1 MNSSGATFLHV
12 TDAHLAFAGTA
23 LERDDRKTVVA
34 GLPAQTRETA
44 LRQVFERLAER
55 LTSEGRSLDAVIF
68 SGDAQDRGRKG
79 GHELLLDLLLNCFGP
94 FGITAD
100 RIVATPGNHDVDRA
114 HDPGTAE
121 RYRDFCATWRA
132 RGCVVPWLDG
142 VDDTVCTVQHSLVG
156 ADNGWAIFPI
166 NSSNW
171 CHAAAVLPEPLA
183 TAWSQLPHLAAGA
196 DKDKE
201 EKLRQQLDALARY
214 DMARISENQMEQVRR
229 LVDRTP
235 RPEHGRQL
243 RIAVMHHHLRA
254 PSLREEIKAFSD
266 ISNLEQVRAFLRD
279 RQFDVVIHG
288 HKHEQAAQ
296 FDHVYDFGGDN
307 ARRLLVVSG
316 ATFEVGRETD
326 AVRLLTF
333 EGLPY
338 TPSIQIE
345 PIPLQRGGVD
355 TTVAL
360 ATTRRLWASQNLPGG
375 PTIIQ
380 GSDIDEVYERVVEV
394 AGEEAE
400 GNVLIVHL
408 DLNQTEIDTLPLP
421 ANYPMAEA
429 LEFDARQEWL
439 RELVGWWQLG
449 RSKLEQRMPF
459 VHGSRLRRFGG
470 KIDQIDRIKKL
481 LSQKASTR
489 ALAVLVDPFRDFTA
503 DGSNEEFAS
512 FTLVEFKRRSLG
524 NGRYAVEVIAF
535 YRAQEFARWW
545 PINVA
550 ELRSLQLEVCRHL
563 NFAPGR
569 ITTIAGD
576 ARTHSRSP
584 TQVAM
589 PIVDRWLDQA
599 PERLHALAN
608 ALVQRGPRTEKEK
621 LALDGWRRCL
631 AELEDVANNYNPD
644 GVPVAVEGLEV
655 LASYMQI
662 NVDNDAELGR
672 FVHELTRLAED
683 NRGFENGVRD
693 RATFDIWS
701 RRTLLSIAD
710 LRQMTARRMSAV
722 QETDTAR

>member
-1 MNSSGATFLHV
+1 MSSASARFLHV
-12 TDAHLAFAGTA
+12 TDAHIAYAGTT

-34 GLPAQTRETA
+34 GLQPQTREAA

-55 LTSEGRSLDAVIF
+55 LTREGRSLDGVIF
-68 SGDAQDRGRKG
+68 SGDAQDRGRQG
-79 GHELLLDLLLNCFGP
+79 GHELLLDLLLSFFGP
-94 FGITAD
+94 LGITAE

-114 HDPGTAE
+114 YDPGTAE

-142 VDDTVCTVQHSLVG
+142 VDDAGSTAPHSLVG
-156 ADNGWAIFPI
+156 AGRDWAIFPI

-171 CHAAAVLPEPLA
+171 CHTAAVLPEPLA
-183 TAWSQLPHLAAGA
+183 SVWAQLPHLASGS
-196 DKDKE
+196 DTDKE
-201 EKLRQQLDALARY
+201 GKLQQQLDALARY
-214 DMARISENQMEQVRR
+214 DMARISEHQLEQVRR

-243 RIAVMHHHLRA
+243 RIAVLHHHLRS

-279 RQFDVVIHG
+279 REFDVVIHG
-288 HKHEQAAQ
+288 HKHEHAAQ
-296 FDHVYDFGGDN
+296 FDHVYDHGGDT

-316 ATFEVGRETD
+316 ATFEAGRETD

-333 EGLPY
+333 GGLPY
-338 TPSIQIE
+338 TPSIQVE

-355 TTVAL
+355 TAL
-360 ATTRRLWASQNLPGG
+360 APATTKRLWSSPSLPNG
-375 PTIIQ
+375 PTTIQ
-380 GSDIDEVYERVVEV
+380 GSDIDEVYERVVAV
-394 AGEEAE
+394 GGAEAE
-400 GNVLIVHL
+400 GNTLVVHL
-408 DLNQTEIDTLPLP
+408 DLQATDIDALPLP
-421 ANYPMAEA
+421 ASYPMAEP
-429 LEFDARQEWL
+429 LEPSGRQEWL

-481 LSQKASTR
+481 LEQKASTR
-489 ALAVLVDPFRDFTA
+489 ALAVLVDPFRDFTV

-512 FTLVEFKRRSLG
+512 FSLVEFKRRSLG
-524 NGRYAVEVIAF
+524 NGRHAVEVIAF

-569 ITTIAGD
+569 ITTIAAD

-608 ALVQRGPRTEKEK
+608 ALVQRGPRSEKER
-621 LALDGWRRCL
+621 LAVEGWRRCL
-631 AELEDVANNYNPD
+631 TELEDVANNYNPD

-662 NVDNDAELGR
+662 NVDDDTELGH
-672 FVHELTRLAED
+672 FVRELTRLAED

-693 RATFDIWS
+693 RAAFDTWS

-710 LRQMTARRMSAV
+710 LRDMTARRLKA
-722 QETDTAR
+722 A

>member
-1 MNSSGATFLHV
+1 MSSNSATFLHV
-12 TDAHLAFAGTA
+12 TDAHIAYAGTA
-23 LERDDRKTVVA
+23 LERDDRKTVVT
-34 GLPAQTRETA
+34 GLPAQTREAA

-55 LTSEGRSLDAVIF
+55 LTRDGRSLDGVIF
-68 SGDAQDRGRKG
+68 SGDAQDRGRQG
-79 GHELLLDLLLNCFGP
+79 GHELLLDLLLNSFGP
-94 FGITAD
+94 FGITAE
-100 RIVATPGNHDVDRA
+100 RIVATPGNHDVDRV
-114 HDPGTAE
+114 HEPGTAE

-142 VDDTVCTVQHSLVG
+142 VDDTTSTTPHALVG
-156 ADNGWAIFPI
+156 VCNDWAIFPI
-166 NSSNW
+166 NSANW

-183 TAWSQLPHLAAGA
+183 TVWSQLPHLAAGS
-196 DKDKE
+196 DTEKE
-201 EKLRQQLDALARY
+201 SKLRQQLDALARH
-214 DMARISENQMEQVRR
+214 DMARISEQQLEHIRR

-235 RPEHGRQL
+235 QPKQGRQL
-243 RIAVMHHHLRA
+243 RIAVLHHHLRA

-279 RQFDVVIHG
+279 RKFDVVIHG
-288 HKHEQAAQ
+288 HKHEHAAQ
-296 FDHVYDFGGDN
+296 FDHIYDHGGDG

-316 ATFEVGRETD
+316 ATFEAGRETD

-338 TPSIQIE
+338 TPSIRVE

-355 TTVAL
+355 AAVTP
-360 ATTRRLWASQNLPGG
+360 ATTRRLWASQTLPSG
-375 PTIIQ
+375 PTTVQ

-394 AGEEAE
+394 AGAEAE

-408 DLNQTEIDTLPLP
+408 DLPATENGSLPLP
-421 ANYPMAEA
+421 TNYPMAEP
-429 LEFDARQEWL
+429 LEPGARQEWL

-481 LSQKASTR
+481 LEQKASTR
-489 ALAVLVDPFRDFTA
+489 ALAVLVDPFRDFTV

-512 FTLVEFKRRSLG
+512 FSLVEFKRSSLG
-524 NGRYAVEVIAF
+524 NGRHAVEVIAF

-569 ITTIAGD
+569 ITTIAAD

-608 ALVQRGPRTEKEK
+608 ALVQRGPRSEKEGI
-621 LALDGWRRCL
+621 AIEGWRRCL

-662 NVDNDAELGR
+662 NVDDDAELAR
-672 FVHELTRLAED
+672 FVRELIRLAED

-693 RATFDIWS
+693 RTAFDTWS

-710 LRQMTARRMSAV
+710 LREMTTRRMSPA
-722 QETDTAR
+722 

>member
-1 MNSSGATFLHV
+1 MRSTSAMFLHV
-12 TDAHLAFAGTA
+12 TDAHIAFATTV
-23 LERDDRKTVVA
+23 LERDERKTVVA
-34 GLPAQTRETA
+34 GLPAQTREAA

-55 LTSEGRSLDAVIF
+55 LTRERRSLDGVIF
-68 SGDAQDRGRKG
+68 SGDAQDRGRQG
-79 GHELLLDLLLNCFGP
+79 GHELLFDLLLNFFGP
-94 FGITAD
+94 FGVTAE

-114 HDPGTAE
+114 HGPGTAE

-142 VDDTVCTVQHSLVG
+142 VDDATPAAPHSLVG
-156 ADNGWAIFPI
+156 ADNAWAIFPI

-183 TAWSQLPHLAAGA
+183 TVWSQLPLLAAGA
-196 DKDKE
+196 DKE
-201 EKLRQQLDALARY
+201 QEGKLRQQLDALARY
-214 DMARISENQMEQVRR
+214 DMARISEHQLEQVRR

-243 RIAVMHHHLRA
+243 RIAVLHHHLRA

-279 RQFDVVIHG
+279 REFDVVIHG
-288 HKHEQAAQ
+288 HKHEHAAQ
-296 FDHVYDFGGDN
+296 FDHVYDHGGDS

-338 TPSIQIE
+338 TPSIRVE

-355 TTVAL
+355 TAH
-360 ATTRRLWASQNLPGG
+360 APPTTRRLWASQSLTNG
-375 PTIIQ
+375 PTTIQ
-380 GSDIDEVYERVVEV
+380 GSDIDEVYERVVAM
-394 AGEEAE
+394 AGAEAE
-400 GNVLIVHL
+400 GNTLVVHL
-408 DLNQTEIDTLPLP
+408 DLQATDIDTLPLP
-421 ANYPMAEA
+421 TSYPMAEP
-429 LEFDARQEWL
+429 LEPDARQEWL

-470 KIDQIDRIKKL
+470 KIDQISRIKKL
-481 LSQKASTR
+481 LEQKASTR

-512 FTLVEFKRRSLG
+512 FSLVEFKRGSLG
-524 NGRYAVEVIAF
+524 NGCHAVEVIAF

-569 ITTIAGD
+569 ITTIAAD

-608 ALVQRGPRTEKEK
+608 ALVQRGPRSAQERTAIE
-621 LALDGWRRCL
+621 GWRRCL
-631 AELEDVANNYNPD
+631 TELEDVANNYNPD

-662 NVDNDAELGR
+662 NVDDDSELGR
-672 FVHELTRLAED
+672 FVRELTRLAED
-683 NRGFENGVRD
+683 NRSFENGVRD
-693 RATFDIWS
+693 RTAFDTWS

-710 LRQMTARRMSAV
+710 LRQMTTQRMS
-722 QETDTAR
+722 TG

>member
-1 MNSSGATFLHV
+1 MSSTSATFLHV
-12 TDAHLAFAGTA
+12 TDAHIAFAGTA
-23 LERDDRKTVVA
+23 LERDDRKTVMA
-34 GLPAQTRETA
+34 GLPTQTRETA

-55 LTSEGRSLDAVIF
+55 LTREGRSLDGVIF
-68 SGDAQDRGRKG
+68 SGDAQDRGRQG
-79 GHELLLDLLLNCFGP
+79 GHELLLDLLLNFFGP
-94 FGITAD
+94 VGITPE

-114 HDPGTAE
+114 YDPGTAE

-132 RGCVVPWLDG
+132 RGCIVPWLDG
-142 VDDTVCTVQHSLVG
+142 VDKMGSEAPHSLVG
-156 ADNGWAIFPI
+156 ADSGWAVFPI

-183 TAWSQLPHLAAGA
+183 TAWSQLPHLVAGT
-196 DKDKE
+196 DKE
-201 EKLRQQLDALARY
+201 MEGKLRQQLDALARY
-214 DMARISENQMEQVRR
+214 DMARISDHQLEQVRR
-229 LVDRTP
+229 LVDRTAL
-235 RPEHGRQL
+235 PEHGRQL
-243 RIAVMHHHLRA
+243 RIAVLHHHLRS

-288 HKHEQAAQ
+288 HKHEHAAQ
-296 FDHVYDFGGDN
+296 FEHVYDDAGDN

-316 ATFEVGRETD
+316 ATFDAGRETN

-338 TPSIQIE
+338 TPSIRIE
-345 PIPLQRGGVD
+345 PVPLHRGGVD
-355 TTVAL
+355 AAVTTV
-360 ATTRRLWASQNLPGG
+360 TNRRLWTSQNLQSG

-380 GSDIDEVYERVVEV
+380 GSDIDEVYERAVEV
-394 AGEEAE
+394 AGTEAE
-400 GNVLIVHL
+400 GNVLVVHL
-408 DLNQTEIDTLPLP
+408 DLGASEIDTLPLP
-421 ANYPMAEA
+421 ASYPMAEPLA
-429 LEFDARQEWL
+429 FGARQEWL

-481 LSQKASTR
+481 LEQKASTR
-489 ALAVLVDPFRDFTA
+489 ALAVLIDPFRDFTA

-512 FTLVEFKRRSLG
+512 FSLVEFKRRSLG
-524 NGRYAVEVIAF
+524 NGRHTVEVIAF

-550 ELRSLQLEVCRHL
+550 ELRSLQIEVCRHL
-563 NFAPGR
+563 NFVPGR
-569 ITTIAGD
+569 ITTIAAD

-584 TQVAM
+584 AQVAM

-608 ALVQRGPRTEKEK
+608 ALVQRGPRTEKERI
-621 LALDGWRRCL
+621 AIEGWKRCL

-655 LASYMQI
+655 LASYIQI
-662 NVDNDAELGR
+662 NVDDDAELGR
-672 FVHELTRLAED
+672 FVRELTRLAED

-693 RATFDIWS
+693 RVAFDTWS
-701 RRTLLSIAD
+701 RKTLLAIAD
-710 LRQMTARRMSAV
+710 LRQMTAQRISA
-722 QETDTAR
+722 E

>member
-1 MNSSGATFLHV
+1 MSSTSATFLHV
-12 TDAHLAFAGTA
+12 TDAHIALAGTA

-34 GLPAQTRETA
+34 GLPAQTREAA

-55 LTSEGRSLDAVIF
+55 LTRERRSLDGVIF
-68 SGDAQDRGRKG
+68 SGDAQDRGRQG
-79 GHELLLDLLLNCFGP
+79 GHELLLDLLLNFFGP
-94 FGITAD
+94 FGITAE

-114 HDPGTAE
+114 HEPGTAE
-121 RYRDFCATWRA
+121 RYKDFCTNWRA

-142 VDDTVCTVQHSLVG
+142 VDDVGPAASHSLVS

-183 TAWSQLPHLAAGA
+183 TLWSQLPHLAAGS
-196 DKDKE
+196 DKE
-201 EKLRQQLDALARY
+201 REDQLRRQLDALAHY
-214 DMARISENQMEQVRR
+214 DMARISEHQLEQIRR

-243 RIAVMHHHLRA
+243 RIAVLHHHLRA
-254 PSLREEIKAFSD
+254 PSLREELKAFSD
-266 ISNLEQVRAFLRD
+266 ISNIEQVRAFLRD

-288 HKHEQAAQ
+288 HKHENAAQ
-296 FDHVYDFGGDN
+296 FEHIYDHGGDN

-316 ATFEVGRETD
+316 STFEAGRETD

-338 TPSIQIE
+338 TPSVRIE

-355 TTVAL
+355 TAVAPV
-360 ATTRRLWASQNLPGG
+360 TTRRLWASPNLPSG
-375 PTIIQ
+375 PITIQ

-394 AGEEAE
+394 AGAEAE
-400 GNVLIVHL
+400 GNVLVVHL
-408 DLNQTEIDTLPLP
+408 DLQATEIDTLPLP
-421 ANYPMAEA
+421 ASYPMAEPV
-429 LEFDARQEWL
+429 ESGARQEWL

-481 LSQKASTR
+481 LKQKASTR

-512 FTLVEFKRRSLG
+512 FSLVEFKRTNLG
-524 NGRYAVEVIAF
+524 NGRQAVDVIAF

-550 ELRSLQLEVCRHL
+550 ELRTLQIEVCKHL

-608 ALVQRGPRTEKEK
+608 ALVQGGSRSEKERI
-621 LALDGWRRCL
+621 AIEGWRRCL
-631 AELEDVANNYNPD
+631 AELEVVANNYNPD

-662 NVDNDAELGR
+662 NVDDDDAELGR
-672 FVHELTRLAED
+672 FIRELIRLAED
-683 NRGFENGVRD
+683 NRSFENGVRD
-693 RATFDIWS
+693 RAAFDTWS

-710 LRQMTARRMSAV
+710 LRDITSRRVSTA
-722 QETDTAR
+722 

>member
-1 MNSSGATFLHV
+1 MNSTSATFLHV
-12 TDAHLAFAGTA
+12 TDAHIAYAGTA

-34 GLPAQTRETA
+34 GLQPQTREAA

-55 LTSEGRSLDAVIF
+55 LSLEGRSLDGVIF
-68 SGDAQDRGRKG
+68 SGDAQDRGRQG
-79 GHELLLDLLLNCFGP
+79 GHELLLDLLLSFFGP
-94 FGITAD
+94 LGITAG

-114 HDPGTAE
+114 YDPGTAE
-121 RYRDFCATWRA
+121 RYKDFCATWRA

-142 VDDTVCTVQHSLVG
+142 VDDAGSTAPHSLIG
-156 ADNGWAIFPI
+156 TGNDWAIFPI

-183 TAWSQLPHLAAGA
+183 SVWAQLPHLASGS
-196 DKDKE
+196 DTEKE
-201 EKLRQQLDALARY
+201 GKLRHQLDALARY
-214 DMARISENQMEQVRR
+214 DMARISEHQLEQVRR

-243 RIAVMHHHLRA
+243 RIAVLHHHLRA

-279 RQFDVVIHG
+279 REFDVVIHG
-288 HKHEQAAQ
+288 HKHEHATQ
-296 FDHVYDFGGDN
+296 FDHVYDHAGDS

-316 ATFEVGRETD
+316 ATFEAGRESD
-326 AVRLLTF
+326 AVCLLTF

-338 TPSIQIE
+338 TPSIRVE

-355 TTVAL
+355 TAVAPG
-360 ATTRRLWASQNLPGG
+360 TTRRLWATPSLPNG
-375 PTIIQ
+375 PTSIQ
-380 GSDIDEVYERVVEV
+380 GSEIDEVYERVVAV
-394 AGEEAE
+394 AGAEAE
-400 GNVLIVHL
+400 GNTLIVHL
-408 DLNQTEIDTLPLP
+408 DLPATDVDSLPLP
-421 ANYPMAEA
+421 AGYPMAEP
-429 LEFDARQEWL
+429 LDPDARQDWL

-481 LSQKASTR
+481 LELKASTR

-512 FTLVEFKRRSLG
+512 FSLVEFKRRSLS
-524 NGRYAVEVIAF
+524 NGRHAVEVIAF

-569 ITTIAGD
+569 ITTIAAD

-608 ALVQRGPRTEKEK
+608 ALVQRGPRGEKER
-621 LALDGWRRCL
+621 LAVEGWRRCL

-662 NVDNDAELGR
+662 NVDDDTELGH
-672 FVHELTRLAED
+672 FVRELTRLAED

-693 RATFDIWS
+693 RAAFDTWS

-710 LRQMTARRMSAV
+710 LRALTARRLA
-722 QETDTAR
+722 AA

>member
-1 MNSSGATFLHV
+1 MSVTSATFLHV
-12 TDAHLAFAGTA
+12 TDAHIAFAGTA
-23 LERDDRKTVVA
+23 LERDDRKTIVA
-34 GLPAQTRETA
+34 GLPAQTREAA

-55 LTSEGRSLDAVIF
+55 LTREKRSLEGVIF
-68 SGDAQDRGRKG
+68 SGDAQDRGRQG
-79 GHELLLDLLLNCFGP
+79 GHELLLDLLLNFFGP
-94 FGITAD
+94 FGITAE
-100 RIVATPGNHDVDRA
+100 RIVATPGNHDVDRDHA
-114 HDPGTAE
+114 PGTAE

-142 VDDTVCTVQHSLVG
+142 VDDTGPAAPHSLVG
-156 ADNGWAIFPI
+156 AGNDWAIFPI

-183 TAWSQLPHLAAGA
+183 TVWSQLPHLAAGS
-196 DKDKE
+196 DNEKE
-201 EKLRQQLDALARY
+201 GKLRQQLDALARY
-214 DMARISENQMEQVRR
+214 DMARISEHQLEQVRR

-235 RPEHGRQL
+235 CPEHGRQL
-243 RIAVMHHHLRA
+243 RIAVLHHHLRA

-266 ISNLEQVRAFLRD
+266 ISNLEQMRAFLRD
-279 RQFDVVIHG
+279 CHFDVVIHG
-288 HKHEQAAQ
+288 HKHEHCAQ
-296 FDHVYDFGGDN
+296 FDHVYDHGGDN
-307 ARRLLVVSG
+307 VRRLLVVSG

-333 EGLPY
+333 DGLPY
-338 TPSIQIE
+338 TPSIRVE

-355 TTVAL
+355 TAVAP
-360 ATTRRLWASQNLPGG
+360 ATTRRLWASHSLPSG
-375 PTIIQ
+375 PTTIQ

-394 AGEEAE
+394 AGAEAE
-400 GNVLIVHL
+400 GNVLVVHL
-408 DLNQTEIDTLPLP
+408 DLHATETDTLPLP
-421 ANYPMAEA
+421 TSYPMAEP
-429 LEFDARQEWL
+429 LESGARQEWL

-481 LSQKASTR
+481 LEQKASTR

-512 FTLVEFKRRSLG
+512 FSLVEFKRSSLG
-524 NGRYAVEVIAF
+524 NGRHSVEVIAF

-569 ITTIAGD
+569 ITTIAAD

-608 ALVQRGPRTEKEK
+608 ALVQRGPRSEKERI
-621 LALDGWRRCL
+621 AIEGWRRCL
-631 AELEDVANNYNPD
+631 TELEDVANNYNPD

-662 NVDNDAELGR
+662 NVDDDAELGR
-672 FVHELTRLAED
+672 FVRELIRLAED

-693 RATFDIWS
+693 RAAFDTWS

-710 LRQMTARRMSAV
+710 LREMTTQRMSAV
-722 QETDTAR
+722 